1 MTFRRRYSKAGPMRE
16 PRHCQPP
23 VPSIANEASSAEHD
37 LHPESTCESSRPLRE
52 PAPINPDPRDQHLAV
67 NMEEERLWKFRK
79 PEWLNSVWARNAGVY
94 AAGAIV
100 RWSREA

>member
-1 MTFRRRYSKAGPMRE
+1 MRE